1 MNPRTA
7 QRAAVTGPHSLIGD
21 RIYRLGANIVLDENV
36 SWCPP
41 GTRTTQAV
49 NCYLIK
55 GDNGSVLVDTGIRLH
70 EADIIRQL
78 DSLLEQGEPLVVV
91 LTRTEMECCLNLPAL
106 EARFNVESVWYTGG
120 ITVPRM
126 AASPQRI
133 MVNPGTSREVEV
145 MDGLTLEF
153 VSPLMRLLPTLWIF
167 DPVSKVLLTSDA
179 FTHRSPGSSVGSSP
193 AAGLHKF
200 QWFAQADTRDIG
212 RDVEEVILRRQVE
225 AIGPGYGEPIVG
237 ASESAAEAAILAEAI
252 RKVGSQ

>member
-7 QRAAVTGPHSLIGD
+7 QRAAVTGAHRLIGD
-21 RIYRLGANIVLDENV
+21 RVHRLGASIVLDENV

-41 GTRTTQAV
+41 GTRTIQPV

-70 EADIIRQL
+70 EAEIIQQL
-78 DSLLEQGEPLVVV
+78 DSLLEQGERLAVV
-91 LTRTEMECCLNLPAL
+91 LTRTEMECCLNLPAI

-126 AASPQRI
+126 SASPQRI

-145 MDGLTLEF
+145 IDGLTLEF

-167 DPVSKVLLTSDA
+167 DPVSKVLLTSDG
-179 FTHRSPGSSVGSSP
+179 FTHRYPGSST
-193 AAGLHKF
+193 AEAGLQKF
-200 QWFAQADTRDIG
+200 QWFAQADTRDIAG
-212 RDVEEVILRRQVE
+212 DVEEVILRRQVA

-237 ASESAAEAAILAEAI
+237 AGESASEADALAEAI
-252 RKVGSQ
+252 RKVGLQ